1 MEGEE
6 EERRGREREGGQT
19 SDLEFK
25 ITTQRA
31 TNRRRNEFLWT
42 QL

>member
-6 EERRGREREGGQT
+6 EERRGRDREGGHT
-19 SDLEFK
+19 FDLEFK
-25 ITTQRA
+25 ITTQRT
-31 TNRRRNEFLWT
+31 TNRGRNEFQWT